1 MRRHPQGRNSPN
13 RAEPPAPTNN
23 ELLAVGRVTRTH
35 GVRGEVAVQPLSEVE
50 SRFQAGSVLLL
61 GPTGH
66 RRLTV
71 REARA
76 HGHRLLVRFEEVR
89 DLGEAESLRGRL
101 LLVRAEDAP
110 PLPADHYWVHELVG
124 LEVLTETGRTLGR
137 IREVLHNPANDVW
150 LVERDGGEVLI
161 PALRDV
167 IAEVDPTAQRV
178 VIREVPGLLEEDS

>member
-1 MRRHPQGRNSPN
+1 VRRRPRRGNNPN
-13 RAEPPAPTNN
+13 RAGSPRPNDN

-50 SRFQAGSVLLL
+50 SRFQRGSVLLL
-61 GPTGH
+61 GPAGD

-71 REARA
+71 REARS
-76 HGHRLLVRFEEVR
+76 HGHRLLVRFEEIA

-101 LLVRAEDAP
+101 LLVRADDAP
-110 PLPADHYWVHELVG
+110 PLPADRYWVHELVG
-124 LEVLTETGRTLGR
+124 LEVLTEMGRTLGK

-150 LVERDGGEVLI
+150 LVEGDDGEVLV

-167 IAEVDPTAQRV
+167 IAEVDPMAGRV
-178 VIREVPGLLEEDS
+178 VIREVPGLLGEDS

>member
-1 MRRHPQGRNSPN
+1 MRRRPRGGKNPN
-13 RAEPPAPTNN
+13 RAGSPLPKDN

-50 SRFQAGSVLLL
+50 SRFQGGSVLLL
-61 GPTGH
+61 GPAGD

-71 REARA
+71 REARS
-76 HGHRLLVRFEEVR
+76 HGLRLLVRFEEIA

-110 PLPADHYWVHELVG
+110 PLPADRYWVHELVG
-124 LEVLTETGRTLGR
+124 LEVLTEMGRTLGK

-150 LVERDGGEVLI
+150 LVEGDDGEVLV

-167 IAEVDPTAQRV
+167 IAEVDPMAGRV
-178 VIREVPGLLEEDS
+178 VIREVPGLLGEDS